1 MEEARTQPG
10 QVLADRYRLDAPLGS
25 GGFGT
30 IWRAQHL
37 VLQAPVAVKLIDP
50 EIAKDSGAVD
60 RFMREARAAAAL
72 RSPHV
77 VQILDYGFD
86 GDLPFIVMELLE
98 GENLAQRLRRL
109 GRLSPNETARLLNHV
124 ARAISRAHEVGV
136 VHRDLKPENVFIVRN
151 EDEEVAKV
159 LDFGVAKMDS
169 GGLTTTSARTRTGSL
184 LGTPYYMSPE
194 QVQGNKEVDFRS
206 DLWAIGI
213 IARQKAFLQRRA
225 RRSGAAD
232 LRAATTGPLGG
243 CPGSS
248 RLR

>member
-109 GRLSPNETARLLNHV
+109 GRLSPNETARLLNLPRGTLRYKMEKYGLTAHHV
-124 ARAISRAHEVGV
+124 QQA
-136 VHRDLKPENVFIVRN
+136 VHRASQRKNKSRSAVN
-151 EDEEVAKV
+151 GKV
-159 LDFGVAKMDS
+159 
-169 GGLTTTSARTRTGSL
+169 
-184 LGTPYYMSPE
+184 GTA
-194 QVQGNKEVDFRS
+194 G
-206 DLWAIGI
+206 
-213 IARQKAFLQRRA
+213 
-225 RRSGAAD
+225 
-232 LRAATTGPLGG
+232 
-243 CPGSS
+243 
-248 RLR
+248 